1 MPGVSSASTGGAR
14 LTLLRDKRRPSLAPG
29 CMLSVTG
36 RAPQHSLSL
45 SCRTRSPYAP
55 WGFDHHIGHLQALR
69 MMSQSS
75 HALVLRCVSAFALH
89 RETHGVA
96 DAMIGE
102 PLPLSLPLSS
112 APPLTQNEGVSPVVA
127 G

>member
-1 MPGVSSASTGGAR
+1 METSVVPIR
-14 LTLLRDKRRPSLAPG
+14 LQWACYPSLAERHKIPFPCHAELARHMHPG
-29 CMLSVTG
+29 
-36 RAPQHSLSL
+36 
-45 SCRTRSPYAP
+45 
-55 WGFDHHIGHLQALR
+55 GFDHHVGHLQALR

-96 DAMIGE
+96 DAMIGA

-112 APPLTQNEGVSPVVA
+112 RALLTQNESVAPVAAV
-127 G
+127 

>member
-1 MPGVSSASTGGAR
+1 MPGVSSASAGGAR
-14 LTLLRDKRRPSLAPG
+14 LTLLRDKRRPSLAPV
-29 CMLSVTG
+29 CMISVTG
-36 RAPQHSLSL
+36 RALQNPLSL
-45 SCRTRSPYAP
+45 SCRTCSPYAP
-55 WGFDHHIGHLQALR
+55 GGFDHHVGHLQALR

-112 APPLTQNEGVSPVVA
+112 RALLTQNEGVVPVAAV
-127 G
+127 